1 MLFNGSCL
9 FVNKM
14 YQYLKWS
21 RIICVSFLTLLD
33 GILHLVPVELEVYKL
48 KTQLIAVIIDGRY
61 IVKYLSQAVRYEP
74 IVGVL
79 LNFYQI
85 GNIQHFFLA
94 LETHSHGFPGFN
106 RMDPVFLH

>member
-1 MLFNGSCL
+1 MLFNGSRL
-9 FVNKM
+9 LINKVN
-14 YQYLKWS
+14 QHLKGS
-21 RIICVSFLTLLD
+21 RIICVPFLALLD
-33 GILHLVPVELEVYKL
+33 GILHLVSVELEVYKL
-48 KTQLIAVIIDGRY
+48 ETQLIAVIIDGRY

-74 IVGVL
+74 VVGVL